1 MKRQRDNRVNVCNFK
16 LFIFRVKKE
25 SMKSINPFGTDL
37 LELFNTTNERGKRDL
52 IIFVRSILSLLN
64 MPWLKNESFTFL
76 LVLTSNYFFN
86 KNDAK

>member
-16 LFIFRVKKE
+16 LFIFRGKKE

-52 IIFVRSILSLLN
+52 IIFVRSIPSMLN
-64 MPWLKNESFTFL
+64 MPWLNMSL
-76 LVLTSNYFFN
+76 LLFCLY
-86 KNDAK
+86 